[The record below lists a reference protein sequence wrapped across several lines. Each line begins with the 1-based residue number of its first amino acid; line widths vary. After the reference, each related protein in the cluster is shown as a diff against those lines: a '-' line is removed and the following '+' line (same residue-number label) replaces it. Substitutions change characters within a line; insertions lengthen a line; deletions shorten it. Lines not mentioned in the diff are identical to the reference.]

1 MPDEYNYI
9 KARQEAMAEDISE
22 MKDSLKGIN
31 EALHTLA
38 RLEERHSSTQDN
50 VLRINGRIDDH
61 EARIRSN
68 EARLAS
74 QMWIERVMWVAA
86 AAFIS
91 FGIGFLK

>member
-9 KARQEAMAEDISE
+9 KARQDAMAEDISE

-50 VLRINGRIDDH
+50 VFRLNSRIDDH
-61 EARIRSN
+61 EERIRSN
-68 EARLAS
+68 ETKLAS
-74 QMWIERVMWVAA
+74 QMWIERVMWVAV
-86 AAFIS
+86 AAFVS
-91 FGIGFLK
+91 FGVGMLK

>member
-1 MPDEYNYI
+1 MPDEYNYMT
-9 KARQEAMAEDISE
+9 ARQDAMAEDISE

-50 VLRINGRIDDH
+50 VLRINSRIDDH
-61 EARIRSN
+61 EERIRNN
-68 EARLAS
+68 ETKLAA
-74 QMWIERVMWVAA
+74 QMWIERVMWVAV
-86 AAFIS
+86 AAFVS

>member
-1 MPDEYNYI
+1 MPDEYNYM
-9 KARQEAMAEDISE
+9 KARQDAMAEDISE

-50 VLRINGRIDDH
+50 VFRINGRIDDH
-61 EARIRSN
+61 EERIRAN

-74 QMWIERVMWVAA
+74 QMWVERVMWVVV
-86 AAFIS
+86 AAFVS
-91 FGIGFLK
+91 FGAGMLK

>member
-1 MPDEYNYI
+1 MPDEYNYM
-9 KARQEAMAEDISE
+9 KARQDAMAEDISE

-50 VLRINGRIDDH
+50 VFRLNGRIDDH
-61 EARIRSN
+61 EERIRAN

-74 QMWIERVMWVAA
+74 QMWVERVMWVVV
-86 AAFIS
+86 AAFVS
-91 FGIGFLK
+91 FGAGMLK